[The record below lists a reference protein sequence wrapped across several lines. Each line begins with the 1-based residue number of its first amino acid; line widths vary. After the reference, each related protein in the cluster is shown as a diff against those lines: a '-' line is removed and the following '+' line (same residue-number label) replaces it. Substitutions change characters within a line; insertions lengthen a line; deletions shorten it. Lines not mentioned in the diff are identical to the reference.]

1 MFWVGHNMFYK
12 NATYIVFRE
21 MCCQP
26 VYIVTVHPCE
36 NYTLI
41 EAIGIQCATP
51 VLAKLM
57 SPKDQMEFCQYD
69 NFECTLFD
77 LKTFTCKKRIRYSSH
92 LKIKKQNLAKLIH
105 VVVINRLI
113 LSR

>member
-1 MFWVGHNMFYK
+1 MQTRYYERK
-12 NATYIVFRE
+12 NIQCFGWGTICFTKMLPIFRD

-69 NFECTLFD
+69 HFECTLFD
-77 LKTFTCKKRIRYSSH
+77 LKTFTCKKRIRHSSH
-92 LKIKKQNLAKLIH
+92 LKIKKHNLAKLM
-105 VVVINRLI
+105 
-113 LSR
+113 

>member
-1 MFWVGHNMFYK
+1 MFLAGHNMFYK
-12 NATYIVFRE
+12 NATYIVFCD

-57 SPKDQMEFCQYD
+57 SPKDQIEFCQYV
-69 NFECTLFD
+69 LFD

-92 LKIKKQNLAKLIH
+92 LKIKKHNLAKLIH
-105 VVVINRLI
+105 VVVN
-113 LSR
+113 

>member
-1 MFWVGHNMFYK
+1 MNVRISNVLGGAQYVLQK
-12 NATYIVFRE
+12 CYLYSIP
-21 MCCQP
+21 CCQP

-69 NFECTLFD
+69 HFECTLFD
-77 LKTFTCKKRIRYSSH
+77 LKTFTCKKRIRY
-92 LKIKKQNLAKLIH
+92 LAKIIH
-105 VVVINRLI
+105 VVVNYRLI
-113 LSR
+113 LSG

>member
-1 MFWVGHNMFYK
+1 
-12 NATYIVFRE
+12 

-69 NFECTLFD
+69 HFECTLFD
-77 LKTFTCKKRIRYSSH
+77 LKTFTCKKKDKVFITFKNKETEFSLINTCSC
-92 LKIKKQNLAKLIH
+92 KLIA
-105 VVVINRLI
+105 
-113 LSR
+113 